1 MNEDC
6 CRWNIEHVI
15 NNVSY
20 DTHPTSSELS
30 DMVIDNG
37 KIIQIIIF
45 LGMYEYII
53 HIPSQIVYSKIYLFL
68 K

>member
-1 MNEDC
+1 M
-6 CRWNIEHVI
+6 
-15 NNVSY
+15 SY